1 MVASMRFLNLLDMKT
16 RTTNAVRVLGALMLC
31 AGLLLC
37 GCYDDSALRDQLND
51 YGEQLSDHESRLKEL
66 ETLCSQMNTNIEAL
80 QTIVS
85 ALQDKDYVAGVAP
98 IKEGDEVLGY
108 SITFGKSGTVTI
120 YDGKDGQD
128 GKDGYVPSLG
138 VKQEGDQWYWTLD
151 GEWLTDAD
159 GNKVRASAKDGK
171 DGQDGKPGVDGVEGT
186 AGVTPTLKIEGGYW
200 YVSFD
205 GGKTWESDSLGQAT
219 GDKGDSMFEA
229 VTYDDAYVYITMSD
243 GQQLTLPRTST
254 SQGGGDDEGAGE
266 FSITFDDYDIGVAP
280 GSSAS
285 VAYTIT
291 GATDKTTVKAMG
303 QNGWRAEVIQD
314 GTNKGKIK
322 VTAPDPITDDEI
334 LVWAYDGDYRTIM
347 SSINFVTGTITPSK
361 SEYEVSADAG
371 TLEISVS
378 TNYNYSVQI
387 PESVQPWL
395 SLVATKSMRTDVIT
409 LAYSANTGS
418 SRHAV
423 IRFYDESGNEL
434 DSVTLVQ
441 EGVFVGVGL
450 SASGVANCYIVSES
464 GSYKFTPTKGNSTK
478 SVGAIASAS
487 VLWESF
493 GTSTAPNVGDL
504 IKAVSYEDGAISFQ
518 TTDTFKEGNAVIAAK
533 DASGTI
539 LWSWHIWLT
548 DQPQGQVYY
557 NNAGTMMDRNLGATS
572 ATPGDVGALGLLYQ
586 WGRKDPFLGSSSIS
600 NDIKAKSTIN
610 WPSAVSS
617 DSSTGTIAYATA
629 HPTTFITRNTNNY
642 DWYYTGSSSTDNSRW
657 TTSESNKSIYDPCPS
672 GWRVP
677 DGGDDGVWSKACGSS
692 SNFGGYPYNST
703 NGGMDFSGKFGSA
716 SSIWYPASGYRSYYD
731 GGLYNVGNN
740 GSYWSASPDSYYAYG
755 LDFYGDGDVDPSND
769 LSRAYGYSVRCLQES
784 K

>member
-1 MVASMRFLNLLDMKT
+1 MKT

-66 ETLCSQMNTNIEAL
+66 ERLCFQANTNIEAL

-85 ALQDKDYVAGVAP
+85 ALQDKDYVTGVAP

-108 SITFGKSGTVTI
+108 SITFSKSGTVTI
-120 YDGKDGQD
+120 YY

-229 VTYDDAYVYITMSD
+229 VTYDEAYVYITMSD

-334 LVWAYDGDYRTIM
+334 IVLVYDGEYRTIM
-347 SSINFVTGTITPSK
+347 SSVNFVTGVITS
-361 SEYEVSADAG
+361 SQTAYEVPAEAG
-371 TLEISVS
+371 TVDVEIT
-378 TNYNYSVQI
+378 TNYNYSLKI
-387 PESVQPWL
+387 PETAQSWL
-395 SLVATKSMRTDVIT
+395 TLVKTKSIKTDLFT
-409 LAYSANTGS
+409 FSYAANNGNLRQAT
-418 SRHAV
+418 V
-423 IRFYDESGNEL
+423 VVEDESGNEI
-434 DSVTLVQ
+434 SQ
-441 EGVFVGVGL
+441 FVIIQKKYIIESSDEAIDLG
-450 SASGVANCYIVSES
+450 ATETANCYIVSEE
-464 GSYKFTPTKGNSTK
+464 GWYKFNASVKGNSLEK
-478 SVGAIASAS
+478 LDGIVSAD
-487 VLWESF
+487 VVWESF
-493 GTSTAPNVGDL
+493 GTAEVPNVGDL
-504 IKAVSYEDGAISFQ
+504 IQSIVLSGDYVYFR
-518 TTDTFKEGNAVIAAK
+518 TPNLLKEGNALIAVR
-533 DASGTI
+533 DNDNTI

-548 DQPQGQVYY
+548 DQPQGQEYY

-600 NDIKAKSTIN
+600 NDIEAKSTIN

-629 HPTTFITRNTNNY
+629 HPTTFIKQNSLNY
-642 DWYYTGSSSTDNSRW
+642 DWYYTGDDSTDDTLW
-657 TTSESNKSIYDPCPS
+657 TTSESPKSIYDPCPS

-692 SNFGGYPYNST
+692 LYFSGYPYDST
-703 NGGMDFSGKFGSA
+703 NEGMNFSGKFGSA
-716 SSIWYPASGYRSYYD
+716 SSIWYPASGYHARS
-731 GGLYNVGNN
+731 GGSLFNVGYC
-740 GSYWSASPDSYYAYG
+740 GSYWSASPYSYGADSLYFSNSGSVSPWYY
-755 LDFYGDGDVDPSND
+755 D
-769 LSRAYGYSVRCLQES
+769 SRAFGQSVRCLQES